1 MNPVPVSVFNQVCV
15 QCGVILT
22 TNEVAKLSIDC
33 MINYKEL
40 SKEVSNFSMERVGGL
55 NPLSSIDR
63 VDLEKVFRQ
72 NTEKKFVIS
81 KKRRVLY
88 LCQLNDKSNSGV
100 IEASEFK
107 KICLSCNF
115 KPLKNTV
122 AT

>member
-1 MNPVPVSVFNQVCV
+1 MNPVPVPLFNQICV

-22 TNEVAKLSIDC
+22 SYEVAKLSIDGV
-33 MINYKEL
+33 INYKEL
-40 SKEVSNFSMERVGGL
+40 SKEVSSSSMDRVGGL

-63 VDLEKVFRQ
+63 VDLEKVFKQ
-72 NTEKKFVIS
+72 NSEKKFVIS
-81 KKRRVLY
+81 KKKRVLY

-100 IEASEFK
+100 IEASEFR

-115 KPLKNTV
+115 KPLKNPI

>member
-1 MNPVPVSVFNQVCV
+1 
-15 QCGVILT
+15 
-22 TNEVAKLSIDC
+22 